1 MLKGNRN
8 WLAIAGLMISQ
19 HQLLRQIKSK
29 GNEEPFDIA
38 GICFIPCLI
47 QLSLTV
53 YQKYLKYMAKYFK
66 YAAFLLGFFQGGT
79 AENVLGGAPSKFSRA
94 NDSGR
99 GNIFSKKMKFSH

>member
-79 AENVLGGAPSKFSRA
+79 AENVLGVPPLNFREQTILGGATFSQR
-94 NDSGR
+94 
-99 GNIFSKKMKFSH
+99 K

>member
-19 HQLLRQIKSK
+19 HLLLRQIKSK

-53 YQKYLKYMAKYFK
+53 YQKYSKYMAKYFK
-66 YAAFLLGFFQGGT
+66 YAGFIPGFFQGGT
-79 AENVLGGAPSKFSRA
+79 AKKILGGVPVA
-94 NDSGR
+94 
-99 GNIFSKKMKFSH
+99 